1 MFLYLTLA
9 VLTGKMLENESSECN
24 EVEEYVG
31 LVDFVAEGDEQLSFS
46 VGDKLLVHD
55 RSSDVWWWAEMQGHF
70 GYVPSSYLHQRTEG
84 MEDAWQDDEYFGNY
98 GTLRLHLEMLSD
110 KPRTETYRQV
120 ILSNS
125 DALRKKV
132 VLDLGCGTG
141 VISLFCAL
149 LAQPAVVYAVE
160 ASSMAEHTEELVRH
174 NGCEGVVT
182 VFQERAENLTLP
194 TKVDVLVSEW
204 MGNCLLFEYM
214 LESVLLARDRWLK
227 EGGMMWPSSACLTV
241 VPCQAFSDYRQK
253 VEFWENPYGLNFS
266 YLQSLAQKEF
276 LSKPKFSHHL
286 QPEDCLS
293 TPADVITLDMV
304 TIQISDLERLK
315 GEFTFTVEKSGMFHG
330 FTVWFNAQFQSLEED
345 IPALELNTGP
355 YSEITHWKQTLFML
369 DAPVSVEEGDIIAG
383 SIRLQRNPV
392 WRRHLSIT
400 FSWNINSTEVSKVQ
414 TKCFPM
420 WR

>member
-1 MFLYLTLA
+1 MI
-9 VLTGKMLENESSECN
+9 ESESRDCN
-24 EVEEYVG
+24 EGEEYVG
-31 LVDFVAEGDEQLSFS
+31 LVDFEAEGDEQLSFS

-70 GYVPSSYLHQRTEG
+70 GYVPSSYLHQRTED

-125 DALRKKV
+125 AALREKV

-149 LAQPAVVYAVE
+149 LAKPAGVYAVE
-160 ASSMAEHTEELVRH
+160 ASSMAEHTEELVKQ
-174 NGCEGVVT
+174 NGCDGVVT

-227 EGGMMWPSSACLTV
+227 KGGMMWPSSACLTI

-304 TIQISDLERLK
+304 TIQVSDLERLK

-330 FTVWFNAQFQSLEED
+330 FTVWFSAHFQSLEED
-345 IPALELNTGP
+345 GPSIELNTGP

-383 SIRLQRNPV
+383 SIRLQRNPI

-400 FSWNINSTEVSKVQ
+400 FLWNINSSEVSTVK

>member
-1 MFLYLTLA
+1 
-9 VLTGKMLENESSECN
+9 MLENESRECN
-24 EVEEYVG
+24 EAEEYVG
-31 LVDFVAEGDEQLSFS
+31 LTDFVAEGAEQLSFA

-55 RSSDVWWWAEMQGHF
+55 RSSDVWWWAEMQGSF
-70 GYVPSSYLHQRTEG
+70 GYVPSSYLHQRPEDI
-84 MEDAWQDDEYFGNY
+84 EDAWQDDEYFGNY

-120 ILSNS
+120 ILSNCA
-125 DALRKKV
+125 ALREKV
-132 VLDLGCGTG
+132 ILDLGCGTG

-149 LAQPAVVYAVE
+149 LAQPAAVYAVE
-160 ASSMAEHTEELVRH
+160 ASSMAEHTEELVKQ
-174 NGCEGVVT
+174 NGCDGVVT
-182 VFQERAENLTLP
+182 VFQQRAENLTLP

-214 LESVLLARDRWLK
+214 LESVLLARDRWLN
-227 EGGMMWPSSACLTV
+227 EGGMLWPSSACLTV

-304 TIQISDLERLK
+304 TIQVSDLERLK

-330 FTVWFNAQFQSLEED
+330 FTVWFNAHFQSLEED
-345 IPALELNTGP
+345 GPSLELNTGP

-369 DAPVSVEEGDIIAG
+369 DAPVSVEEGDVIAG

-400 FSWNINSTEVSKVQ
+400 FSWNINSTEVSKVC